1 MKRFVA
7 MLLVLLMLTAALCSC
22 QKAEENGEGEN
33 LHSDVIP
40 SGTVDQND
48 TDANE
53 YQNDRLPTGA
63 ALESLGFAGSEV
75 RVLSWDKQEHQTFPK
90 GDSANDPIKSKLYYH
105 WKGIEERFG
114 ITFKTDYTDS
124 EWSGNPKFLVDAR
137 SDASRYDMMQT
148 QTLYP
153 SLLAMEGRLVNL
165 MKLGFPDLE
174 MPWWP
179 TSTEEWSQHG
189 ALFYIASNSSAM
201 SISNMYVI
209 FVNAGL
215 ITAKGN
221 ADPVQSVLRGTWTVE
236 EMTKISKSFA
246 GEAANLPADERI
258 YGFIIDEDSTSAA
271 LYYACGFNS
280 VVNVNGVGTMGYDEE
295 SELQAISAAIDAFKP
310 LMMGYGTEV
319 KMNSNDDATEMY
331 QGRTAM
337 LLGFM
342 EHIRTLEDTEAYTV
356 VPLPMLN
363 EEQYDTLGY
372 RTVQRDWSDVWCVP
386 TTTQSKQLSGMLLEA
401 NASSEYRNVGP
412 YYYEEYLKDRYA
424 NGVAGRECFDILR
437 DSLVY
442 DFGRTMQ
449 AMNFGAEWYWR
460 TCFRGG
466 LTNSFVAEARG
477 EMTMRKQQLAEV
489 LETYQKY
496 VNN

>member
-7 MLLVLLMLTAALCSC
+7 MLLVLLTLTLCSC
-22 QKAEENGEGEN
+22 QKVEGSDGEETLN
-33 LHSDVIP
+33 SDVIP
-40 SGTVDQND
+40 SGTIDQND

-63 ALESLGFAGSEV
+63 ALESLGFAGREV

-90 GDSANDPIKSKLYYH
+90 GNSENDPIKSKLYYH
-105 WKGIEERFG
+105 WKGIEERFD
-114 ITFKTDYTDS
+114 ITFKTNYTDS
-124 EWSGNPKFLVDAR
+124 EWSGNPKFLIDAR
-137 SDASRYDMMQT
+137 SDAAQYDLMQT

-153 SLLAMEGRLVNL
+153 ITLAMEGRLVNL

-179 TSTEEWSQHG
+179 DSTEEWSQHG

-201 SISNMYVI
+201 SISNMYVV

-221 ADPVQSVLRGTWTVE
+221 ADPVQSVLRGTWTVD

-246 GEAANLPADERI
+246 GEAANLPLDERI
-258 YGFIIDEDSTSAA
+258 YGFVVDEDSTWASF
-271 LYYACGFNS
+271 YYGCGFNS
-280 VVNVNGVGTMGYDEE
+280 VINVNGVGTMGYDEE
-295 SELQAISAAIDAFKP
+295 SELQAISAAIDSFES
-310 LMMGYGTEV
+310 LMLGYGVEV
-319 KMNSNDDATEMY
+319 KGNSGDDATEMH

-342 EHIRTLEDTEAYTV
+342 EHIRSLENTEAYTV
-356 VPLPMLN
+356 VPVPMLN
-363 EEQYDTLGY
+363 EKQYDTMGY
-372 RTVQRDWSDVWCVP
+372 RTVQRDWADVWCVP
-386 TTTQSKQLSGMLLEA
+386 RTTQSKQLSGMLLEA

-424 NGVAGRECFDILR
+424 NGAAGRECFDILR
-437 DSLVY
+437 NSLVY

-449 AMNFGAEWYWR
+449 ALNFGAEWYFR

-466 LTNSFVAEARG
+466 FVNSFVAEAKAG
-477 EMTMRKQQLAEV
+477 MTASKAQLQEV
-489 LETYQKY
+489 LDAYQKY
-496 VNN
+496 VDN